1 MSALAW
7 GVGCAIAIACF
18 AMALAWRRSHASRA
32 TLAERTSRP
41 RALRD
46 ATLVYMEKQFRISNP
61 VGLVAKLDRAYRM
74 PSGMIVLVE
83 FKTRRL
89 DRPLLSDVVQLSA
102 QRVAVMGQ
110 TGQTVASY
118 AYVMIKTRSWQT
130 LPIAHRVNLM
140 SHEQIIALIRRR
152 EGILSGR
159 VLPRGPLSRNTCLSC
174 AFRPQC
180 HNEIP

>member
-32 TLAERTSRP
+32 ALAERTSRP

-46 ATLVYMEKQFRISNP
+46 ATLIYMEKRFRISNP

-110 TGQTVASY
+110 TGQTVAPY
-118 AYVMIKTRSWQT
+118 AYVMIKTLSWRA

-140 SHEQIIALIRRR
+140 SHEQVLALIRRR
-152 EGILSGR
+152 EGILEGS
-159 VLPRGPLSRNTCLSC
+159 VLPRGPSC
-174 AFRPQC
+174 PKACDACSFRANC
-180 HNEIP
+180 HLFEK